1 MRKGSKCSDI
11 FLQNRLIFAKKP
23 KKREESKI
31 FKDFLAEHI
40 KSLPGSLKYFCA
52 KHITFSQERNTHYE
66 NTYFEYA
73 SRWLLS
79 SYIIIVFDMYINALG
94 VLQLSYLFG
103 D

>member
-1 MRKGSKCSDI
+1 LPGASSQELYNFSEHIKILPGSLKMRKGSKCSDI

-52 KHITFSQERNTHYE
+52 KHINILNMLPVGCFRHIL
-66 NTYFEYA
+66 
-73 SRWLLS
+73 LLS
-79 SYIIIVFDMYINALG
+79 SICI
-94 VLQLSYLFG
+94 
-103 D
+103 